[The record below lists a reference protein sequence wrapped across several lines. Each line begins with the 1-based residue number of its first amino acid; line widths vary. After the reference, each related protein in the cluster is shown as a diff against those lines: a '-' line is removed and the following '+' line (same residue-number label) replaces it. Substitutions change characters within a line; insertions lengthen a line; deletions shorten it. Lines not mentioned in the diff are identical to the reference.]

1 MTHTCARLPALNWHV
16 CYLQAFL
23 HWTGILT
30 SRLVGKV
37 KLVGSTIS
45 CEGTFKN
52 GDLSAERREN
62 PHVQS
67 YVMATDQVQILG
79 HKHVIPVSIQPSDLT
94 HFHISASPSLNSA
107 WYKDL

>member
-1 MTHTCARLPALNWHV
+1 MFPCSGISALDLLLDLLPGRLSCNSDGSRKTHPVSSDYGPLPFATTALCAPV
-16 CYLQAFL
+16 QAFL

-52 GDLSAERREN
+52 GDLTAERREN

-67 YVMATDQVQILG
+67 YVMATDQV
-79 HKHVIPVSIQPSDLT
+79 
-94 HFHISASPSLNSA
+94 N
-107 WYKDL
+107 